1 MMATTV
7 SLPQKLRADDIF
19 FPAMGLLILSI
30 VVLGFAQTYFFAGML
45 RAKLPNTLVHI
56 HGALFVS
63 WIFFLTIQTS
73 LVAIGRVT
81 WHRALGIFGVILPP
95 LLVVFGV
102 LTLFDFIRRH
112 GNDMDTTPELLLAGD
127 FEELAL
133 FVVLTTWALRVRHH
147 AASHKRLMI
156 MGTMAMLG
164 PAIAR
169 WPIPFSPL
177 ATVCIQLALPLLVV
191 IYDLWSRRRIHRST
205 TIAYAM
211 IVVGLLAVFPVSGL
225 GFWQPLIAWIRHT

>member
-1 MMATTV
+1 
-7 SLPQKLRADDIF
+7 
-19 FPAMGLLILSI
+19 MGLLILSV

-45 RAKLPNTLVHI
+45 RAPLPSTLVHV
-56 HGALFVS
+56 HGALFVC
-63 WIFFLTIQTS
+63 WIFLVTIQPL
-73 LVAIGRVT
+73 LVALGKVT
-81 WHRALGIFGVILPP
+81 WHKRVGVFGVILPP

-102 LTLFDFIRRH
+102 LTLFAFIRRP
-112 GNDMDTTPELLLAGD
+112 GTDADVPPALLLTGD

-133 FVVLTTWALRVRHH
+133 FVVLTSWGLLMRRQ

-177 ATVCIQLALPLLVV
+177 GTICIQL
-191 IYDLWSRRRIHRST
+191 
-205 TIAYAM
+205 
-211 IVVGLLAVFPVSGL
+211 GLAVFPVSGL
-225 GFWQPLIAWIRHT
+225 GFWQPFIVWIRRT

>member
-1 MMATTV
+1 
-7 SLPQKLRADDIF
+7 
-19 FPAMGLLILSI
+19 MGLLILSV

-45 RAKLPNTLVHI
+45 RAQLPSTLVHI

-63 WIFFLTIQTS
+63 WIFLLTIQPL
-73 LVAIGRVT
+73 LVAIGKVT
-81 WHRALGIFGVILPP
+81 WHKALGIFGAILPP

-102 LTLFDFIRRH
+102 LTLFAFIRRP
-112 GNDMDTTPELLLAGD
+112 GTDADVPPELLLTGD
-127 FEELAL
+127 LEELAL
-133 FVVLTTWALRVRHH
+133 FVVLTSWALLVRRH

-177 ATVCIQLALPLLVV
+177 GTIGIQLGLPLLVV

-205 TIAYAM
+205 TIAYTM

-225 GFWQPLIAWIRHT
+225 RFWQPLIAWIRHT